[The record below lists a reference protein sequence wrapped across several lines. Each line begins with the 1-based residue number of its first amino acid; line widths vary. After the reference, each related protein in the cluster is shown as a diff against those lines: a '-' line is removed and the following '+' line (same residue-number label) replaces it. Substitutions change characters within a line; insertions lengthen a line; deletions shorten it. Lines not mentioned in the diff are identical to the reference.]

1 MKRSEIVAY
10 LDVYLG
16 LESFE
21 GMDRSLNGL
30 VVGGGPEK
38 EVRKVAFAVD
48 ACHATFEKAIAEG
61 ADLLIVHHGSTGGV
75 LPCRLLGGHTIS
87 ASVPC

>member
-30 VVGGGPEK
+30 VVGGPEK

-61 ADLLIVHHGSTGGV
+61 ADLLIVHHGSTGV
-75 LPCRLLGGHTIS
+75 LPCRLLGHTIS